1 MPIITVNASLTK
13 AVTVQDLTG
22 GMHNL
27 KMKSRKSLISPE
39 KKKKKNPHTIIMW
52 NMIWLWHNILADI
65 WCLRLFRTCAHRNI
79 VISLVAS
86 SQEPLLFRYFEMY
99 V

>member
-39 KKKKKNPHTIIMW
+39 KKKKESPY
-52 NMIWLWHNILADI
+52 HNNVEYD
-65 WCLRLFRTCAHRNI
+65 
-79 VISLVAS
+79 LVMA
-86 SQEPLLFRYFEMY
+86 QYLG
-99 V
+99 

>member
-27 KMKSRKSLISPE
+27 KMKSRKSIISPE
-39 KKKKKNPHTIIMW
+39 KKKKKESPY
-52 NMIWLWHNILADI
+52 HNNVEYD
-65 WCLRLFRTCAHRNI
+65 
-79 VISLVAS
+79 LVMA
-86 SQEPLLFRYFEMY
+86 QYLG
-99 V
+99 